1 MTTSAPPRIR
11 IVIIDDHP
19 VVRDGLASMIEN
31 QEDMEVVGEGET
43 GKGAID
49 LYDQLLPDIMLLDL
63 KLPDIDGV
71 QVLERLRAFHPAARV
86 IVLTTYVGD
95 VQARRALKA
104 GACGYLLK
112 ASLRRELR
120 DSIRAVHA
128 GSRRVQLE
136 VAADLAEHTA
146 DEVLTPRE
154 VEVLKL
160 IAGGSSNKLAADRL
174 RIREDTVKA
183 HVTNI
188 LSKLNA
194 SDRTHAV
201 TIALQR
207 GYFEL

>member
-154 VEVLKL
+154 IEILKL